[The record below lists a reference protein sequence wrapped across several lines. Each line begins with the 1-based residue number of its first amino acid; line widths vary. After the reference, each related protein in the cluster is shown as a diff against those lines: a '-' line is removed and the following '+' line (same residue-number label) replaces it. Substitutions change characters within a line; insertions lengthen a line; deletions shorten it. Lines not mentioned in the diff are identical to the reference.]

1 MGIAR
6 FCWLAFVA
14 LLIAAAG
21 QWLFVRTWPE
31 PQDLPWTPLDLRAP
45 VGRFTGA
52 KLAMLA
58 RRPHLCRM
66 LLGRADVAFV
76 ALPARVD
83 GARCG
88 WSDAVRL
95 TGPARPHLPLSC
107 PLAAGF
113 DLWMRRVVQPAAA
126 DLLGARVVRVEDLGS
141 YACRRIAG
149 AAEGGWSE
157 HARANAVDISGFRL
171 ADGGRVTIARDWRAG
186 RRGRF
191 LHRIRDGGCRLFA
204 TTLSPDYNAAHRDH
218 LHLDM
223 AWRGGFGGGACR

>member
-6 FCWLAFVA
+6 FLWWTFAIVLLAT
-14 LLIAAAG
+14 AG
-21 QWLFVRTWPE
+21 QWLFVRCRPE

-45 VGRFTGA
+45 IGRFTGA
-52 KLAMLA
+52 KLGMLA
-58 RRPHLCRM
+58 RERPLCGT
-66 LLGRADVAFV
+66 LLRQADVAFM
-76 ALPARVD
+76 ALPARDD
-83 GARCG
+83 GADCG

-95 TGPARPHLPLSC
+95 TGPARPHVPLSC
-107 PLAAGF
+107 PLAAGI

-126 DLLGARVVRVEDLGS
+126 ELLGTRVVRVEQLGS

-149 AAEGGWSE
+149 GGGWSE
-157 HARANAVDISGFRL
+157 HARANAIDVSGFRL
-171 ADGGRVTIARDWRAG
+171 ADGDRVTIARDWRSG

-191 LHRIRDGGCRLFA
+191 LHRVRDGGCRLFG